1 MTWVFSLLLML
12 LIPQP
17 AQQAQQAPAR
27 PKLEAPKDQP
37 PELLPP
43 GQPQVVS
50 SLAFSGAEFIRS
62 FNATADR
69 ARIVTILAP
78 T

>member
-1 MTWVFSLLLML
+1 MEWVFSLLLML
-12 LIPQP
+12 LLPQAVP
-17 AQQAQQAPAR
+17 QQVPAR
-27 PKLEAPKDQP
+27 PKLEAPKQQV
-37 PELLPP
+37 PEMLPP

-50 SLAFSGAEFIRS
+50 SLAFNGAEFISS
-62 FNATADR
+62 FNASADR

>member
-12 LIPQP
+12 LIP
-17 AQQAQQAPAR
+17 QQAQQAPAR
-27 PKLEAPKDQP
+27 PKLEAPKEQP
-37 PELLPP
+37 PEILPP

-50 SLAFSGAEFIRS
+50 SLAFSGAEFIKS

>member
-1 MTWVFSLLLML
+1 MTWVFSLLLVL
-12 LIPQP
+12 LFP
-17 AQQAQQAPAR
+17 QQAAPQQVPAR
-27 PKLEAPKDQP
+27 PKLEVPKQQV
-37 PELLPP
+37 PEILPP

-50 SLAFSGAEFIRS
+50 SLAFNGAEFINS
-62 FNATADR
+62 FNASADR